1 MALKKN
7 FQFLLI
13 VMVIFTGLIPING
26 SALDST
32 NVSSPIWSKT
42 LGQDKVLVAFSD
54 NASFIVAGSDTGNL
68 QLYDNTGKIIW
79 AYSTNGTSFSSVSI
93 SGDGETISGTTD
105 RSVLVFDH
113 NGKLH
118 LNYNTTTT
126 VIRSA
131 VSDNGYMI
139 TSSEDNLSMFDP
151 NGNLLGNV
159 LQPGAI
165 WDVAISDD
173 GRYGAAAVD
182 LGWQTRKGKILVID
196 RNGSE
201 VLDFPTKSQGVGVGI
216 SNDGS
221 SIVGIDDYNLY
232 SVFRNGT
239 LRWSFPSSPPF
250 WDVAIT
256 PDGRYIVTGSQYY
269 LRVFNETGSLLWQNQ
284 ESGYV
289 YSVAISE
296 NGDYIIAGSSD
307 QVRLFDKS
315 GNLLWHYDQG
325 AFHVAASKNGDYF
338 AVGTNNEIKYFNKW
352 GNATVIDEPNIP
364 VKSSYPNGSSPGVKP
379 STPKPT
385 PISYM
390 GVIGALFCISVVA
403 SFSKKNQN
411 K

>member
-1 MALKKN
+1 MKEKKL
-7 FQFLLI
+7 QIFLILI
-13 VMVIFTGLIPING
+13 ISVCLIPAYAVANHTV
-26 SALDST
+26 T
-32 NVSSPIWSKT
+32 NASPQWSDT
-42 LGQDKVLVAFSD
+42 LGQYGVHVACSD
-54 NASFIVAGSDTGNL
+54 NGSFIVAGSDTGIL
-68 QLYDNTGKIIW
+68 RIYDKTGKPLW
-79 AYSTNGTSFSSVSI
+79 TYEENGTSITSVSI
-93 SGDGETISGTTD
+93 SGDGEIVTANSLVLDHKGNLLTNINNSASVIRTAVSRNGETIVSSGTNG
-105 RSVLVFDH
+105 LNIFD
-113 NGKLH
+113 
-118 LNYNTTTT
+118 T
-126 VIRSA
+126 
-131 VSDNGYMI
+131 
-139 TSSEDNLSMFDP
+139 

-201 VLDFPTKSQGVGVGI
+201 VLDFPTKNQGVGVGI
-216 SNDGS
+216 SSDGN

-256 PDGRYIVTGSQYY
+256 PDVRYIVTGSQYY

-296 NGDYIIAGSSD
+296 DGDYIIAGSSD

-315 GNLLWHYDQG
+315 GTLLWHYDQG
-325 AFHVAASKNGDYF
+325 AVHVAASKNGDYF

-364 VKSSYPNGSSPGVKP
+364 VKSGYPNSSSSVAMP

-385 PISYM
+385 PLSYM
-390 GVIGALFCISVVA
+390 GVIGALFCISVVL
-403 SFSKKNQN
+403 SFKN
-411 K
+411 KILVP